1 MEVLEFTLMLGTNQ
15 PEKMAQFY
23 GKILGLPRIQNFSDP
38 VFRAHGGNIRIL
50 NHSEI
55 KGTNVEQARFQINLF
70 VANALTEFKRL
81 KTQQVPVVREP
92 QKEEWGGIV
101 ATLEDPD
108 GNYVQLLEAP
118 SS

>member
-23 GKILGLPRIQNFSDP
+23 GKILGLPRIEKFSGP

-55 KGTNVEQARFQINLF
+55 KGKNIEQARFQINLF
-70 VANALTEFKRL
+70 VANALAEFKRL
-81 KTQQVPVVREP
+81 KTQQVPVIRNP
-92 QKEEWGGIV
+92 QEEGWGGIV

-108 GNYVQLLEAP
+108 GNYIQLLEEPA
-118 SS
+118 S